1 MRIEE
6 EIKQE
11 EFSNPLQKAIINILF
26 TASWISGEQNRALKP
41 FGISWQQF
49 NILRILRGQHPESV
63 CVADIKERMI
73 DKMSNVSRLV
83 EKLYQKGLVT
93 RETSKQDRRM
103 VDIQLTQP
111 GLDLLKEVDS
121 VMENQQKALVPANPD
136 ALHQLNDLL
145 DQMRGC

>member
-49 NILRILRGQHPESV
+49 NILRILRGQYPESV

-83 EKLYQKGLVT
+83 EKLYQKDLVT

-103 VDIQLTQP
+103 VDIELTTR
-111 GLDLLKEVDS
+111 GLELLKEVDE
-121 VMENQQKALVPANPD
+121 VMEDQQKALLSANPE
-136 ALHQLNDLL
+136 ALLQLNDLL